1 MGCFIVSSSVFVVIV
16 VTGIVRLK
24 RRETEG
30 KRGKFV
36 VIVCSSGELLK

>member
-1 MGCFIVSSSVFVVIV
+1 VSSSVFVV

-30 KRGKFV
+30 KRDKFV
-36 VIVCSSGELLK
+36 VIICSSGELLK